1 MRSGRPFL
9 CIDRLA
15 AHFDHFR
22 SFLRTRIDKKRP
34 LVHFGLGG
42 KDQGD
47 RLKYM
52 GIASILLIISATASA
67 QPHLSDANT
76 EAVNLVSNYMILE
89 RSTQVGDA
97 CFRRNY
103 HRIFDEYNL
112 RFNSAINRLHLRFPN
127 SLADVDGIHW
137 ICSKKST
144 VDARKLKK
152 EAESVLVKI
161 EAFAESLE

>member
-1 MRSGRPFL
+1 V
-9 CIDRLA
+9 
-15 AHFDHFR
+15 
-22 SFLRTRIDKKRP
+22 RTRIDKKRP
-34 LVHFGLGG
+34 LVHFGLGS

-76 EAVNLVSNYMILE
+76 EALNLVSNYMILE
-89 RSTQVGDA
+89 RSTQAGDA

-103 HRIFDEYNL
+103 HRIFDEYNF
-112 RFNSAINRLHLRFPN
+112 RFNSALNRLHLRFPN

-144 VDARKLKK
+144 VNARQLKK
-152 EAESVLVKI
+152 EAESALVKI